1 MDGERPNSSPTRRDV
16 AGAWLVCMLIAVL
29 ALGLTSSLHGGL
41 PPAASEVTDLSP
53 CSSAPGSACRPSA
66 EAEGN
71 RIGTVAGL
79 HRLIRPTQ
87 PQCGQYRRG

>member
-1 MDGERPNSSPTRRDV
+1 MDGERPNSSPTGRDV
-16 AGAWLVCMLIAVL
+16 AGAWFFCLLIAMF
-29 ALGLTSSLHGGL
+29 ALGLTSNLHGGL
-41 PPAASEVTDLSP
+41 PPAATEVTDWLP

-79 HRLIRPTQ
+79 HRLTRPTQ
-87 PQCGQYRRG
+87 PSGGQYRRG